1 MATFDYLLRHTC
13 CRPYANHVTVVA
25 VKRFSHCVPTFV
37 SIAWTSLM
45 PSYTLKVAKQRII
58 RIYIYIF
65 SASVHEI
72 NRGNETICNV
82 NCFRIPRSEME
93 KRANKW
99 ATPSMDSR
107 AHFSSWSRGYL
118 SSCRCRAIISSL
130 NDKRCSFF
138 SFFFFSFLRVITHA
152 GKVTQLLCIL
162 PDIRNI
168 LYRDCFQV
176 SRTPVKRIRK
186 IVGGGSSPLLRK
198 EYFRCL
204 MSIKHL
210 PV

>member
-58 RIYIYIF
+58 RIYIYIYIF

-138 SFFFFSFLRVITHA
+138 SFFFFPFYASLHMLVR
-152 GKVTQLLCIL
+152 
-162 PDIRNI
+162 
-168 LYRDCFQV
+168 
-176 SRTPVKRIRK
+176 
-186 IVGGGSSPLLRK
+186 
-198 EYFRCL
+198 
-204 MSIKHL
+204 
-210 PV
+210 

>member
-58 RIYIYIF
+58 RIYIYIYIF

-99 ATPSMDSR
+99 ATSMDSR

-138 SFFFFSFLRVITHA
+138 SFFFFPFYASLHMLVR
-152 GKVTQLLCIL
+152 
-162 PDIRNI
+162 
-168 LYRDCFQV
+168 
-176 SRTPVKRIRK
+176 
-186 IVGGGSSPLLRK
+186 
-198 EYFRCL
+198 
-204 MSIKHL
+204 
-210 PV
+210 

>member
-99 ATPSMDSR
+99 ATSMDSR

-130 NDKRCSFF
+130 NDKRCSLF
-138 SFFFFSFLRVITHA
+138 SFFFPFYASLHMLVRWLNCYAFCQIYGISYIGTVSRYRGLLLSVFAKLFAEDLHLSFE
-152 GKVTQLLCIL
+152 
-162 PDIRNI
+162 RNI
-168 LYRDCFQV
+168 FDAWCR
-176 SRTPVKRIRK
+176 
-186 IVGGGSSPLLRK
+186 
-198 EYFRCL
+198 
-204 MSIKHL
+204 
-210 PV
+210 

>member
-72 NRGNETICNV
+72 NRGNETIFV
-82 NCFRIPRSEME
+82 TLIAFVSQDPKWRSGRTNGPHRWILEPIFQVGVGV
-93 KRANKW
+93 
-99 ATPSMDSR
+99 T
-107 AHFSSWSRGYL
+107 YL
-118 SSCRCRAIISSL
+118 
-130 NDKRCSFF
+130 
-138 SFFFFSFLRVITHA
+138 HA
-152 GKVTQLLCIL
+152 GVV
-162 PDIRNI
+162 R
-168 LYRDCFQV
+168 
-176 SRTPVKRIRK
+176 
-186 IVGGGSSPLLRK
+186 
-198 EYFRCL
+198 
-204 MSIKHL
+204 
-210 PV
+210 

>member
-99 ATPSMDSR
+99 ATSMDSR

-138 SFFFFSFLRVITHA
+138 SFFFFPFYASLHMLVRWLNCYAFCQIYGISYIGTVSRYRGLLLSVFAKLFAEDLHLSFE
-152 GKVTQLLCIL
+152 
-162 PDIRNI
+162 RNI
-168 LYRDCFQV
+168 FDAWCR
-176 SRTPVKRIRK
+176 
-186 IVGGGSSPLLRK
+186 
-198 EYFRCL
+198 
-204 MSIKHL
+204 
-210 PV
+210 